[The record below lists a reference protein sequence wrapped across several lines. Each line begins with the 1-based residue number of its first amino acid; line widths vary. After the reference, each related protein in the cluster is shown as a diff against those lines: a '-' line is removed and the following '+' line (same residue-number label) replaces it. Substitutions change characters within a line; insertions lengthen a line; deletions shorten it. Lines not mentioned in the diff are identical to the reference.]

1 MSRRV
6 ENNSFPAHRADEL
19 MRRAI
24 GLTRDTHPHP
34 NPRVGAIVLS
44 PEGEII
50 AERAHQRAGEAHAE
64 AAALAEAGPAA
75 HGATLVCTLEPCSHH
90 GRTPP
95 CVDAIIE
102 SGIATV
108 IIGAL
113 DPDSRVAGRGIAA
126 LRAAGIAVVTDVA
139 TPAVLA
145 NDPGYFHQRTTGRPL
160 VTLKSALT
168 LDGQAAAAD
177 GSARWIT
184 GPAAREDGHRLRS
197 ESDAIL
203 VGAGTV
209 ISDDPRLD
217 VRLEGYQGP
226 HPRPV
231 IVTGR
236 RPLPPSAHLLERD
249 PLVVTDGSRSPTPP
263 AGIDHLDLPG
273 PDGVDLDALMGHLGS
288 LGILTVLIEGGPRL
302 AGSALR
308 AGLVNRLVLYYGPK
322 LGVGTGT
329 PGIAGTFRTISE
341 ARPVTIESVAVLGDD
356 LKIEATITKE
366 P

>member
-1 MSRRV
+1 
-6 ENNSFPAHRADEL
+6 

-44 PEGEII
+44 PQGEIV

-108 IIGAL
+108 VVGAL
-113 DPDSRVAGRGIAA
+113 DPDRRVAGRGIAA
-126 LRAAGIAVVTDVA
+126 LRAAGINVVTDVA

-177 GSARWIT
+177 GTARWIT

-197 ESDAIL
+197 ESDVIL

-217 VRLEGYQGP
+217 VRLENYHGP

-231 IVTGR
+231 IVAGR
-236 RPLPPSAHLLERD
+236 RPLPPDAQLLQRD
-249 PLVVTDGSRSPTPP
+249 ALVVTDGIHEMTPP
-263 AGIDHLDLPG
+263 GVAHVSMPG
-273 PDGVDLDALMGHLGS
+273 RDGVDLDGLIAYLGAQ
-288 LGILTVLIEGGPRL
+288 GVLTVLIEGGPTL
-302 AGSALR
+302 AGSAIR
-308 AGLVNRLVLYYGPK
+308 AGLVDHLVLYYGPK
-322 LGVGTGT
+322 LGVGTGI
-329 PGIAGTFRTISE
+329 PGIAGTFRTIAE
-341 ARPVTIESVAVLGDD
+341 ARPVTVESVTVLGDD
-356 LKIEATITKE
+356 LKIEATIEKE
-366 P
+366 A